1 LQSHSNHPLQDIARE
16 PSPFGVRKDVLPP
29 ETVAALLDYVRDNA
43 ARFAPATV
51 RYGPEPAV
59 NTTVRVSSLLR
70 DLGPF
75 QTMFEDLLRPLAHD
89 VARGFGMK
97 PFAVSRF
104 ELELAAHN
112 DGAFFLR
119 HIDTMWDA
127 ATRTGRILSGVYYF
141 HGSPKGFDGGELRLH
156 TGLAGGGDVSF
167 SDIAP
172 VHNSL
177 AVFPSW
183 LAHEVLPVRCAS
195 GRFVDSRFAVNC
207 WLHGSA
213 P

>member
-1 LQSHSNHPLQDIARE
+1 MRA
-16 PSPFGVRKDVLPP
+16 PSPFRVLKDALPP
-29 ETVAALLDYVRDNA
+29 ETAAALLDYVRANE

-59 NTTVRVSSLLR
+59 NATVRMASLLR

-75 QTMFEDLLRPLAHD
+75 RCVFEDLLRPLAD
-89 VARGFGMK
+89 DFARGFGMP

-112 DGAFFLR
+112 DGAFFAS
-119 HIDTMWDA
+119 HIDAMWDA

-141 HGSPKGFDGGELRLH
+141 HGSPKGFAGGDLRLH
-156 TGLAGGGDVSF
+156 TGQG
-167 SDIAP
+167 SDAP
-172 VHNSL
+172 FTDIVPAHNSL
-177 AVFPSW
+177 AFFPSW

-195 GRFVDSRFAVNC
+195 GRFADSRFAVNC
-207 WLHGSA
+207 WLHGAA

>member
-1 LQSHSNHPLQDIARE
+1 VRE
-16 PSPFGVRKDVLPP
+16 RAPFGVRNDALPAQ
-29 ETVAALLDYVRDNA
+29 TVAALLDYVRDNE

-51 RYGPEPAV
+51 RSGSERAV
-59 NTTVRVSSLLR
+59 NTAVRVSSLLR

-75 QTMFEDLLRPLAHD
+75 RSGFEDLLRPLAD
-89 VARGFGMK
+89 DFARAFGMP

-104 ELELAAHN
+104 EFELAAHN
-112 DGAFFLR
+112 EGAFFMR

-127 ATRTGRILSGVYYF
+127 ATRSGRILSGVYYF
-141 HGSPKGFDGGELRLH
+141 HESPKGFAGGELRLH
-156 TGLAGGGDVSF
+156 TGLAGAAPFTDV
-167 SDIAP
+167 AP

-177 AVFPSW
+177 VVFPSW
-183 LAHEVLPVRCAS
+183 LAHEVLPVRCPS
-195 GRFVDSRFAVNC
+195 GRFMDSRFAVNC